1 MGSNINSWQ
10 HPPFPRPQPWNG
22 CATLY
27 TNPTALSLLR
37 SRQTR
42 QAEEWVSP
50 QMSQQQA
57 NEGKGELWVL
67 LRVQR
72 ALLCNRRKCPP
83 CVGKMI
89 TVDLETEICLL
100 CKSNLLEVTGAVI
113 SKVGTRV
120 TFRKWLD
127 DSEGPLTTVILPFV
141 PFFELGLSVLSL
153 NFL

>member
-1 MGSNINSWQ
+1 MGAVKGSKG
-10 HPPFPRPQPWNG
+10 F
-22 CATLY
+22 
-27 TNPTALSLLR
+27 ALQQEEMPSLC
-37 SRQTR
+37 
-42 QAEEWVSP
+42 W
-50 QMSQQQA
+50 
-57 NEGKGELWVL
+57 
-67 LRVQR
+67 
-72 ALLCNRRKCPP
+72 
-83 CVGKMI
+83 KMI